1 MPARSSDMD
10 SASDFVGTPTLA
22 SLRRLLNRILSTD
35 SDFEAF
41 CLDHFSEVKAQFSDG
56 MTRVRKVSML
66 LESVDSV
73 VVLTRLAESFPS
85 SIAEHAGELLCVN
98 DQTPEYRSDQTRE
111 LGERLRRLYECREER
126 SVLGDDTAQ
135 INQEILATR
144 RELRQGPQLQA
155 GEYLHDGRYRLVR
168 RIGKG
173 GFATVWQ
180 AYDRQAKEP
189 VAVKVLHGQWAD
201 DLQRLER
208 FYRGA
213 RRMAQLHHS
222 GIARVIDE
230 PQEERG
236 FHYFVIEYVPGGDLR
251 QKVLDHQISPAEG
264 LKIIRIVGQA
274 LSHAHQRGVIHR
286 DVKPANVLLGEH
298 GPALTDFDLAWAI
311 DTTGGTQTGA
321 LGTFLYAAPEMM
333 QDATDV
339 TPCADVYS
347 LAMSAV
353 FVLYGA
359 EPVEMVGDRL
369 GFLRALVPGSGLLA
383 VLSKATEREPQNR
396 FQTVNELCSA
406 LADHKEFAPHIIS
419 DLHNNENPLT
429 ISQITPG
436 VIINDFRIIKKLGI
450 GGMGSVYLGE
460 HQKIGKLAAIK
471 FLSESFTH
479 NEETKR
485 RFLNEA
491 RAVNHI
497 RHSGLVDIFDFGHLH
512 DGTLF
517 LIMEYLHG
525 DTLGDRIKRFGRL
538 PLEKTLPIA
547 QNIAEILAAVHARG
561 IIHRDVKPA
570 NVMLIPDPHTR
581 GGERVKILDFGVAVL
596 ADSLDIEEEML
607 VIGTPLY
614 MSPEQYNGSHG
625 LTDKV
630 DVYSLGIV
638 LFEMLTGQG
647 PFHSKLTFEIMI
659 QHLSQ
664 APPLLSELM
673 PKIPK
678 KLSDLVNRMLA
689 KHPDTRPTMEE
700 VAAEL
705 AALQ

>member
-596 ADSLDIEEEML
+596 ADSLDIE
-607 VIGTPLY
+607 
-614 MSPEQYNGSHG
+614 
-625 LTDKV
+625 
-630 DVYSLGIV
+630 
-638 LFEMLTGQG
+638 
-647 PFHSKLTFEIMI
+647 
-659 QHLSQ
+659 
-664 APPLLSELM
+664 
-673 PKIPK
+673 K
-678 KLSDLVNRMLA
+678 KCW
-689 KHPDTRPTMEE
+689 
-700 VAAEL
+700 
-705 AALQ
+705 